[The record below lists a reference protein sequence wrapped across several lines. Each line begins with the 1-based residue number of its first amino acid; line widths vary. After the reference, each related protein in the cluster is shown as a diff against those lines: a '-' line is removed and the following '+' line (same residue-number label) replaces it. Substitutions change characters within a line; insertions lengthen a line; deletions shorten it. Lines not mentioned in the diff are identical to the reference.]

1 MNSFRKSVKVL
12 CATHNENTQ
21 VFYSLC
27 QRRNSQDTGF
37 TWKLHPWLAFP
48 IAPQNMPFAKGY
60 CSGKGSHLYW
70 AQQPPVSAIPGRHY
84 GCPACQG
91 LQTDGRKGR
100 GKWYQ
105 LLGGDQQQFLAP
117 GCSDS
122 ASLIIGHFKAAETK
136 ACMICMSSLK
146 NLSLEIFFF
155 FLFYQFHARELHWH
169 QEHCIRFKAVLT
181 GRERWLLHMALV
193 LCFFSPL

>member
-155 FLFYQFHARELHWH
+155 FFSTSFMPENS
-169 QEHCIRFKAVLT
+169 T
-181 GRERWLLHMALV
+181 GTRSIVSDLKQ
-193 LCFFSPL
+193 C